1 MQKHDTNK
9 VFTPTSPAQLTFVN
23 REGFNTRLVTALNTP
38 GKQIVIYGHTGSG
51 KTTVILNKL
60 KQTYTYEITTRCMEG
75 MTFEQLV
82 LDAFDQLSPYYV
94 EAISSDTTSEISTG
108 IKSIYAGIQAQVTA
122 KQTTKVGKNEQRILP
137 PQLTAQNLSN
147 FIGEIKACWVLEDFH
162 KLEKGE
168 RSKLSQVMK
177 VFMDQAVNYPELK
190 IIAIGAVDTAR
201 YVVQYDHEMK
211 NRVSEIEVP
220 LMIEDEVKQIL
231 TKGEECLNIEF
242 DDNVRLSIVKFSNG
256 IAAVCHALAMNCCMA
271 KGIYQTVENKVVIDS
286 DDLNKALEA
295 YVEESSDSLK
305 SVFDK
310 AFKVAKT
317 TKYDN
322 YRLIIAAL
330 TKYPQ
335 EGVVKGAILQDMQ
348 KDYPDYPSTNLSHCL
363 GKLQSSERGAVVR
376 FDSSSNLYSFAEP
389 IYRVFALAYL
399 ENTKGESLEQM
410 TFDDAITNDVIKD
423 LTKELKSHLDD
434 LLTKLSP

>member
-1 MQKHDTNK
+1 MGD
-9 VFTPTSPAQLTFVN
+9 L
-23 REGFNTRLVTALNTP
+23 
-38 GKQIVIYGHTGSG
+38 
-51 KTTVILNKL
+51 
-60 KQTYTYEITTRCMEG
+60 
-75 MTFEQLV
+75 
-82 LDAFDQLSPYYV
+82 YV
-94 EAISSDTTSEISTG
+94 
-108 IKSIYAGIQAQVTA
+108 
-122 KQTTKVGKNEQRILP
+122 
-137 PQLTAQNLSN
+137 
-147 FIGEIKACWVLEDFH
+147 GEIKACWVLEDFH
-162 KLEKGE
+162 KLEEDE

-177 VFMDQAVNYPELK
+177 VFMDQAVTYPELK

-201 YVVQYDHEMK
+201 YVVHYDHEMK

-220 LMIEDEVKQIL
+220 LMVEDEIKQIL
-231 TKGEECLNIEF
+231 TKGEECLNIKF

-256 IAAVCHALAMNCCMA
+256 IASVCHALAMNCCMV
-271 KGIYQTVENKVVIDS
+271 KDIYQTADDKITIDT

-295 YVEESSDSLK
+295 YVEECSDSLK

-310 AFKVAKT
+310 AFRVAKT

-330 TKYPQ
+330 AKYPQ
-335 EGVVKGAILQDMQ
+335 EGIDKGAILQEMQ
-348 KDYPDYPSTNLSHCL
+348 KKYPDYPSPNLSHCL
-363 GKLQSSERGAVVR
+363 GKLQTPERGAVVR

-399 ENTKGESLEQM
+399 ESTKGKSLEQM
-410 TFDDAITNDVIKD
+410 TFDDVITSDVIKD